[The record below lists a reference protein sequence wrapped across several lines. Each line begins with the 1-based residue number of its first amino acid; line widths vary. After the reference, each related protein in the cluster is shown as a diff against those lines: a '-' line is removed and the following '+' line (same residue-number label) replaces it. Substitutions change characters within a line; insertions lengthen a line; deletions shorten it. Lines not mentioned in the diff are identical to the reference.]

1 MQRAVVWKVEG
12 ESRFHF
18 RRWGDECVAYDNATG
33 DTHLLDPVAAEL
45 LVSLQQAAAT
55 TEELVQ
61 RVASRLGTE
70 AGSDLFSAL
79 ESALGDFER
88 LAFIRRAE
96 R

>member
-1 MQRAVVWKVEG
+1 MHRAVVWKVEDG
-12 ESRFHF
+12 ARFHF

-45 LVSLQQAAAT
+45 LLALQQAAAT

-61 RVASRLGTE
+61 RVASRLGTGT
-70 AGSDLFSAL
+70 GSDLFSAL

-88 LAFIRRAE
+88 LALIRRVE
-96 R
+96 Q